1 MDQPKKSKSK
11 LQRKAELAKEYN
23 VYVSA
28 YGGYANEEKERPIV
42 DIVEKVAARV
52 SLKPSYLYTIAVGE
66 GLGELYLD
74 LDHNYK
80 NNKLLTDKK
89 INGFQ
94 TLGLDFFSSP
104 KEYPR
109 FKKYLPRDYNIHDEY
124 EPYLAER
131 NERNGKEIV
140 PSAIFKDLESSIEA
154 IGAVLAH
161 RRDLF
166 IKYRK
171 DYAIIKNP
179 TEDETAYWTYYF
191 YQAEDDARRLL
202 RDNKS
207 LNIFHSKTKSRKSI
221 HIKALERVASWHYI
235 LHYNIFSS

>member
-1 MDQPKKSKSK
+1 MDKPKKSKSK

-23 VYVSA
+23 VHVSA
-28 YGGYANEEKERPIV
+28 YGGYANDEKEQPIV
-42 DIVEKVAARV
+42 DIIEKTAARV
-52 SLKPSYLYTIAVGE
+52 GLAPSYLFTIAVGE
-66 GLGELYLD
+66 GLGHLYLD
-74 LDHNYK
+74 LDLNYK
-80 NNKLLTDKK
+80 KNKLITNKE

-109 FKKYLPRDYNIHDEY
+109 FKKYLPKDYNIHDEY
-124 EPYLAER
+124 EPYMVER
-131 NERNGKEIV
+131 NERYGKEIV
-140 PSAIFKDLESSIEA
+140 PSAKFKDLESAIDA

-166 IKYRK
+166 VKYRK
-171 DYAIIKNP
+171 DFALKNP

-191 YQAEDDARRLL
+191 YQAETDARRLL

-207 LNIFHSKTKSRKSI
+207 LDIFHSKSISRKSI
-221 HIKALERVASWHYI
+221 HIKALERVASWRYI